1 VAPPGRFREST
12 QIATQIVIMRSIAA
26 LLVVSPVMAISTNP
40 MAKVIELMD
49 ECATKVKADG
59 VAEAKAYKEYFA
71 WCDDVA
77 KNSQFEIKTAK
88 SSQDE
93 LEAKLGELAA
103 SIGEANT
110 MIEKLSGSIAA
121 DEKELEEAT
130 AIRDKEAADF
140 AAAEGEL
147 MDDIDTLDRAI
158 AILEKELAKNPAAF
172 AQIDGSNTAAL
183 IQALGAVVDAA
194 GFQSQDKNR
203 LVALVQNQGGEDD
216 DDFGAPAAKVYESKA
231 GGIVDVLTDMKD
243 KAEAELGELRKAENN
258 AKHNFNMLK
267 QSLTDQITADTTDL
281 KQQKSALAAAEEAQ
295 ATAEGDLSVTKKELA
310 AAQNELATASSE
322 CMQVAADH
330 EVAVA
335 GRNEELAVIAKA
347 KKILEET
354 SSGGVEQSYSFLQ
367 VTNRAQLKSSEVVA
381 VIKKLA
387 REQHSSSLAQ
397 LASRIATVAKYG
409 AGSGD
414 DPFAKIKGLIGD
426 MIAKLEKE
434 AEEDATEK
442 AYCDEEM
449 SKTEAKKADLEDTVS
464 KLTSKIEQA
473 AATSAKRK
481 SEVKE
486 LQEELASLAKEQAE
500 MNQIRSE
507 ENANYVQA
515 KSDLEVAV
523 SGVQKALEVLRDYY
537 GASSAFLDVDQPAKP
552 EKHQKAGGAGQSII
566 GMLEVCESDF
576 SENLA
581 KVETEEADAASE
593 YEKITQA
600 NKITKTT
607 KEQDVKYKTQEFKS
621 LDKEITDLTADKD
634 TTSTELDAV
643 LEYYSKLT
651 DRCVAKPESYEDR
664 KARREAEISGLKDA
678 LNILE
683 SETAFVQRKGR
694 GLRGG
699 RLGL

>member
-1 VAPPGRFREST
+1 
-12 QIATQIVIMRSIAA
+12 MRSFSAILAVTP
-26 LLVVSPVMAISTNP
+26 LMATATNP

-49 ECATKVKADG
+49 ECAAKVTADG
-59 VAEAKAYKEYFA
+59 EAEAKAYKEYFE

-88 SSQDE
+88 ANKDK
-93 LEAKLGELAA
+93 LEAQIGELDA
-103 SIGEANT
+103 SIGDANT
-110 MIEKLSGSIAA
+110 QIEKLTGSIAA

-147 MDDIDTLDRAI
+147 MDDVDTLDRAI
-158 AILEKELAKNPAAF
+158 AILEKELAKNPGAF
-172 AQIDGSNTAAL
+172 AQIDSRNTGAL
-183 IQALGAVVDAA
+183 LQALGAVVDAA
-194 GFQSQDKNR
+194 GFQSSDKNR
-203 LVALVQNQGGEDD
+203 LVALVQNQNSDD
-216 DDFGAPAAKVYESKA
+216 DEELGAPAAKVYESKA
-231 GGIVDVLTDMKD
+231 GGIVDVLADMKD
-243 KAEAELGELRKAENN
+243 KAEGELSDLRKAESS

-267 QSLTDQITADTTDL
+267 QSLEDQISADTTDL
-281 KQQKSALAAAEEAQ
+281 KQEKSSLAAAEEGK

-310 AAQNELATASSE
+310 AAENELATASAE

-330 EVAVA
+330 EATVAA
-335 GRNEELAVIAKA
+335 RAEELAVIAKA

-354 SSGGVEQSYSFLQ
+354 SSGGVEQTYSFLQ
-367 VTNRAQLKSSEVVA
+367 VSNRAQLKSSEVVA

-387 REQHSSSLAQ
+387 HTQHSAALAQ
-397 LASRIATVAKYG
+397 LASRIAAVAKYG
-409 AGSGD
+409 SSSGE
-414 DPFAKIKGLIGD
+414 DPFAKIKGLISD

-449 SKTEAKKADLEDTVS
+449 SKTEAKKADLEDIVA

-473 AATSAKRK
+473 AATSAQRK

-486 LQEELASLAKEQAE
+486 LQKELAALAKEQAD
-500 MNQIRSE
+500 MDQIRSE
-507 ENANYVQA
+507 ENADYLKA
-515 KSDLEVAV
+515 KEDLELAL
-523 SGVQKALEVLRDYY
+523 SGVQKALQVLRDYY
-537 GASSAFLDVDQPAKP
+537 GSAAAFLDVDQPAKP
-552 EKHQKAGGAGQSII
+552 KKHAKSGGAGQSII
-566 GMLEVCESDF
+566 SILEVCESDF
-576 SENLA
+576 SNNLA
-581 KVETEEADAASE
+581 KEETEEADAASE

-600 NKITKTT
+600 NKVTKTT
-607 KEQDVKYKTQEFKS
+607 KEQDAKYKTQEFKT
-621 LDKEITDLTADKD
+621 LDKEITELTGDKE

-643 LEYYSKLT
+643 LEYYGKLT

-664 KARREAEISGLKDA
+664 KARREAEINGLKEA

-683 SETAFVQRKGR
+683 SETAFVQRKAR

-699 RLGL
+699 SLGF